1 MLVPLSF
8 FLFFWVVLLMPF
20 VCSLCTLE
28 LFFGVSLFN
37 TRFLFT
43 YQKKKTNKQTFD
55 YLTSKLGMI
64 DIYDPV

>member
-1 MLVPLSF
+1 
-8 FLFFWVVLLMPF
+8 MPF

>member
-1 MLVPLSF
+1 
-8 FLFFWVVLLMPF
+8 MPF

-64 DIYDPV
+64 DIYDPVWGGVENCISLGDLI